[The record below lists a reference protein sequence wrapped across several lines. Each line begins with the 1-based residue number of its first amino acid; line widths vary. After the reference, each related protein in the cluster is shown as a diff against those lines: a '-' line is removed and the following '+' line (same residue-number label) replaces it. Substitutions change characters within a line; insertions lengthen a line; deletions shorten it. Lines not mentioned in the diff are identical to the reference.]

1 MASEAFLSLW
11 SPAKKLGILGVLE
24 DLVGIAIGLIG
35 LWRARASLAESS
47 DDRMVLYCKIG
58 YWNGFD

>member
-1 MASEAFLSLW
+1 MASEALLSLW

-35 LWRARASLAESS
+35 LLASTCQFGRKL
-47 DDRMVLYCKIG
+47 R
-58 YWNGFD
+58 